1 MACGPWLRVHEVR
14 RARGGDT
21 GCGGERAADLFRS
34 FKFSFQIETNLNRPS
49 AAYRRAAAALGA
61 EPARSSGVR
70 IAKHLRQHRA
80 HRNGHDQSLCL
91 PSQAR

>member
-21 GCGGERAADLFRS
+21 GCGGVREGGPS

-70 IAKHLRQHRA
+70 IAKHLRQHCAR
-80 HRNGHDQSLCL
+80 RNGHDQSLCL